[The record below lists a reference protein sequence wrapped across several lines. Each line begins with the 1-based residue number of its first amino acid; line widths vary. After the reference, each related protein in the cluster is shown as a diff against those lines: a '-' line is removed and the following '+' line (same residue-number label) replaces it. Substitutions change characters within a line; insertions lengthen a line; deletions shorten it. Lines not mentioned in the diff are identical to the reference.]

1 MAYDQLRVPVYNGRD
16 EVVNRGERRA
26 IPAEDRRGRER
37 ERESEREEE
46 RGEERAPCLT
56 THATHTTNSCRN
68 ICLCLSLCLSVS
80 LSLSLSLSVSASLP
94 LCLSVFL
101 SSSHLSSC
109 TRTAEEAYT
118 YTIYINHYQYTYC
131 RGSIFRCRALNEYLA
146 RPTLFSAT
154 TRRIPHSRITSAKPI
169 STTGRTCAGHA

>member
-80 LSLSLSLSVSASLP
+80 VSASLSLRLP
-94 LCLSVFL
+94 LII
-101 SSSHLSSC
+101 SSLLLH
-109 TRTAEEAYT
+109 
-118 YTIYINHYQYTYC
+118 TYC
-131 RGSIFRCRALNEYLA
+131 RGSIHYLYKPLSIYVLPRKHLPLQSVERILGPSHALLRYNQA
-146 RPTLFSAT
+146 DTTL
-154 TRRIPHSRITSAKPI
+154 PHHVR
-169 STTGRTCAGHA
+169 